1 MLIKARAMGNTKK
14 LYNTRQKGWMRLDC
28 LVTQRIGGALEGAS
42 QKMGALKWC
51 SNIRKN
57 HTTTIILLFTFD
69 L

>member
-42 QKMGALKWC
+42 QKMGALK
-51 SNIRKN
+51 
-57 HTTTIILLFTFD
+57 
-69 L
+69 